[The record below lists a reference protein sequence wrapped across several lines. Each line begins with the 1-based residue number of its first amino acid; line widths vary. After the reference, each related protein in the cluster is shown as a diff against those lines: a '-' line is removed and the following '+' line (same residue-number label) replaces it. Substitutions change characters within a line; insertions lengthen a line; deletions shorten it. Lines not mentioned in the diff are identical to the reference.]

1 MSQTSIIARTAR
13 FAGVATLLAAVF
25 ATGSICAA
33 EAEQKKTFGEW
44 VEVYRVE
51 HEAALKN
58 HPDLDYVGRGAA
70 LYCSLG
76 KYGWGLYSEDRTKH
90 DLKKLTKVGREYYDA
105 FVAFM
110 DSEKGKAMFVKYRKE
125 GSLNPEDQA
134 YCWVVQATEGRCP
147 PRGVTDRRVR
157 DLRAR
162 AYSTMAKA
170 YKRQGIT
177 RAEMDTFRELTAI
190 NTKGGTVATWN
201 LRFPQKSAF
210 GRYLRASKLIAGPV
224 SVGEKVPDLRLSYF
238 ETLAEDEGYRHDVY
252 EYSLHAYIT
261 PRLMAR
267 INRTLL
273 AFKYEVRDGKETLA
287 ADHSAY
293 ERMDKGRYFS
303 LHTELRKGRPL
314 FIFKHNVSDTFD
326 YARDV
331 GHMEALYWLFKE
343 DVDFYHLT
351 DIRSGVGVAEYFARG
366 DVFHGMWK
374 QRALVGGSAENHFA
388 LDGADLALIP
398 KAQLRLPTSSV
409 PMLLDVGAATSYTNG
424 YSNFRYFIDKN
435 GVQCKVRTSPRLYAG
450 YGAPLQWRDKMPS
463 MSYTDAWR
471 IDLLRHVHLF
481 KVMETLN
488 WQYDLES
495 DLLKSH
501 YAYVKS
507 AAYQDFARFNISK
520 GTLLRLDFENGEMLV
535 RGTVGAMK
543 VEVETE
549 HLIHFGKRPRILTRS
564 GLNVRIGGALPDMK
578 AGDTVSLCYRLKPG
592 TADHKILRSI
602 SADGVGDRSN
612 SHDALLL
619 SGKITTID
627 LDKAECTVVMPK
639 PDVKRGEWK
648 GFRIYEEE
656 LKKLGLPE
664 PDEKGSPGWAAC
676 KKMYYGDESARTF
689 ILKIDDAVEFSV
701 NGRLSTLDK
710 AAVGDRV
717 VFGIMKKGYE
727 YRHPH
732 YVPYNVVVVKDGPLK
747 GDELLYDGPQE
758 P

>member
-105 FVAFM
+105 FAAFM
-110 DSEKGKAMFVKYRKE
+110 DSEKGKAMFANYRKE

-134 YCWVVQATEGRCP
+134 YYWVVQATEGRYP
-147 PRGVTDRRVR
+147 PRGVTDRRVS

-162 AYSTMAKA
+162 ACITMVKA

-177 RAEMDTFRELTAI
+177 RAEMDAFRELTAI

-201 LRFPQKSAF
+201 LRFPQKRAF
-210 GRYLRASKLIAGPV
+210 GRYLKASKLMAGPV
-224 SVGEKVPDLRLSYF
+224 SVGEKVPDLKLSYF
-238 ETLAEDEGYRHDVY
+238 ETLAEDESYRHDVY

-261 PRLMAR
+261 PRLMEL
-267 INRTLL
+267 ISRTLL
-273 AFKYEVRDGKETLA
+273 AFKYEVREGKETLT
-287 ADHSAY
+287 ADYSAY
-293 ERMDKGRYFS
+293 ERMHKGRYFS
-303 LHTELRKGRPL
+303 LHTEFKKGRPL

-343 DVDFYHLT
+343 EVAFYHLT
-351 DIRSGVGVAEYFARG
+351 DLRSGVGVAEYFARG
-366 DVFHGMWK
+366 DVFAGMWK
-374 QRALVGGSAENHFA
+374 QRALVGGSAENHFG
-388 LDGADLALIP
+388 LDGADLSLIP

-409 PMLLDVGAATSYTNG
+409 PMLIDLGAATSYTNG

-435 GVQCKVRTSPRLYAG
+435 GVQCKLRYWNRNYAG
-450 YGAPLQWRDKMPS
+450 YGARKQWRDKIPQ
-463 MSYTDAWR
+463 MSYTDAWP
-471 IDLLRHVHLF
+471 IDLLRHIHLF

-488 WQYDLES
+488 WQYDPES

-501 YAYVKS
+501 HAYVKD
-507 AAYQDFARFNISK
+507 ATYQEFARLEIGK
-520 GTLLRLDFENGEMLV
+520 GTLLKLDIEKGEMLV
-535 RGTVGAMK
+535 RGTVAAMAEK
-543 VEVETE
+543 VEKD
-549 HLIHFGKRPRILTRS
+549 HLIRFGKRPRVLTRS
-564 GLNVRIGGALPDMK
+564 GDAVRIGGTLADMK
-578 AGDTVSLCYRLKPG
+578 KGDTVSLCYRLKLG
-592 TADHKILRSI
+592 TPDHKILRSI
-602 SADGVGDRSN
+602 SKGAVRQTASAN
-612 SHDALLL
+612 DALLL

-732 YVPYNVVVVKDGPLK
+732 YVPYNVLVVKDGPLK
-747 GDELLYDGPQE
+747 GDELLYDGPSE